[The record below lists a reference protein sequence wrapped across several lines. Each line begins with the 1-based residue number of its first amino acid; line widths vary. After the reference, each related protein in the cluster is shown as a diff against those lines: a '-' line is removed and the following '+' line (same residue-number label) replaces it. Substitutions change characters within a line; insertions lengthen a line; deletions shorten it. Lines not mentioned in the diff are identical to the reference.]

1 MSNSNPFTRSDTMV
15 GICQSIADDFGFNPL
30 YLRVLFAFGL
40 FVSLKWSVLVYLG
53 LGVVVLASRLLFR
66 GPRTAT
72 SSLATDTPTPDS
84 EDDQLPL
91 AA

>member
-1 MSNSNPFTRSDTMV
+1 MSNSNPFTRPDTMFGV
-15 GICQSIADDFGFNPL
+15 CQSIADDFGFNPL

-66 GPRTAT
+66 APRTAKPT
-72 SSLATDTPTPDS
+72 VATVTPTPQS
-84 EDDQLPL
+84 EDDQLAL

>member
-1 MSNSNPFTRSDTMV
+1 MSNSNPFTRPDTMF

-40 FVSLKWSVLVYLG
+40 FVSLKWSVLAYLG
-53 LGVVVLASRLLFR
+53 LGVLVLASRLLFR
-66 GPRTAT
+66 GPRVAKPTMAT
-72 SSLATDTPTPDS
+72 VTPMPES
-84 EDDQLPL
+84 EDDQLRL